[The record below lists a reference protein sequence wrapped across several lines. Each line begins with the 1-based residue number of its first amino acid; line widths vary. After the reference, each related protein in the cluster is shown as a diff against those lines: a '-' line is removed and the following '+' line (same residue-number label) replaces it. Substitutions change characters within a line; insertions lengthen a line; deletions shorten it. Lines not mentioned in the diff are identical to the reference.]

1 MKKRSAVIA
10 IPAIIS
16 AVILAVILI
25 FISYARGPGREAA
38 GKASSDTQSQAHA
51 AEESVEEQE
60 TRTVRIIATSD
71 LHGKFCPWDYA
82 LNAESTSGSMAQLA
96 TAIAKYRTE
105 DTILVDAGDTIQA
118 NSAEIFLGS
127 EDVHPM
133 ILAMNALKYDVWVTG
148 NHEYNFGIDTI
159 KKTIADLNCKAL
171 TGNVYDRDGKPIAD
185 GYTILEQNGVRI
197 AVIGMV
203 TPNIARWDAS
213 NLQGCSVTD
222 PLEETRKIIES
233 IRGKYDVLV
242 GVFHMGIENEY
253 GLANSGVRDVLTKCP
268 EFDVMVSSHEHTLIP
283 SMDINGVL
291 VVQNKFQAQTMSVI
305 DLTLEKGSKN
315 VKSADT
321 DRSSE
326 GWKLTSKSAESV
338 TVADYE
344 ADPAM
349 MELLAKYDA
358 RAREDAEEVIGR
370 LEGGSLVPE
379 GTESENA
386 ERGSSDSNN
395 PENGSEPIPAALTQD
410 TALIDLINIV
420 QMHYTGAAV
429 SASALSG
436 EGTNLKPG
444 DIRKCDTAQ
453 IYKFSNTLYKL
464 HMNGAQLKK
473 YMEWSTGY
481 FKTAEPGDTAVSI
494 NEDFPTYNY
503 YMFAGVNYDVNLS
516 REQGSRIENLTWPDG
531 TPVRDEDEFDIAV
544 NNYCANSQLL
554 VPGVIYEDGEQL
566 PVLMEM
572 DVHGEI
578 GGIRELIL
586 DYIRNVKGG
595 VIHPECDQNWK
606 IVHTSER
613 DANDNAR

>member
-25 FISYARGPGREAA
+25 FISYARGPGRDAA
-38 GKASSDTQSQAHA
+38 GKASSDMQSQAHA

-133 ILAMNALKYDVWVTG
+133 VRAMNALKYDVWVTG

-159 KKTIADLNCKAL
+159 KKTIGDLNCKAL

-222 PLEETRKIIES
+222 PLEETRKIIEK
-233 IRGKYDVLV
+233 IKGKYDVLV

-338 TVADYE
+338 TIADYE

-349 MELLAKYDA
+349 MELLAEYDA
-358 RAREDAEEVIGR
+358 QAREDAEEVIGR

-379 GTESENA
+379 GTESE
-386 ERGSSDSNN
+386 
-395 PENGSEPIPAALTQD
+395 PIPAALTQD
-410 TALIDLINIV
+410 TALIDLVNIV

-453 IYKFSNTLYKL
+453 FYKFSNTLYKL

-503 YMFAGVNYDVNLS
+503 YMFAGVNYEVNLS
-516 REQGSRIENLTWPDG
+516 REPGSRIENLTWPDG

-554 VPGVIYEDGEQL
+554 VPGVIYKDGEQL

>member
-133 ILAMNALKYDVWVTG
+133 VRAMNALKYDVWVTG

-159 KKTIADLNCKAL
+159 KKTIGDLNCKAL

-222 PLEETRKIIES
+222 PLEETRKIIEK
-233 IRGKYDVLV
+233 IKGKYDVLV

-268 EFDVMVSSHEHTLIP
+268 EFDVMVSSHEYTLIP

-379 GTESENA
+379 GTESE
-386 ERGSSDSNN
+386 
-395 PENGSEPIPAALTQD
+395 PIPAALTQD
-410 TALIDLINIV
+410 TALIDLVNIV

-503 YMFAGVNYDVNLS
+503 YMFAGVNYEVNLS
-516 REQGSRIENLTWPDG
+516 REPGSRIENLTWPDG

>member
-133 ILAMNALKYDVWVTG
+133 VRVMNALKYDVWVTG

-159 KKTIADLNCKAL
+159 KKTIGDLNCKAL

-305 DLTLEKGSKN
+305 DLTLEKDSRN

-379 GTESENA
+379 GTESE
-386 ERGSSDSNN
+386 
-395 PENGSEPIPAALTQD
+395 PIPAALTQD
-410 TALIDLINIV
+410 TALIDLVNIV

-481 FKTAEPGDTAVSI
+481 FKTAEPGDTAFSI
-494 NEDFPTYNY
+494 NEEFPTYNY

>member
-171 TGNVYDRDGKPIAD
+171 TGNVYDRDGNPIAD

-305 DLTLEKGSKN
+305 DLTLEKDSRN

-379 GTESENA
+379 GTESE
-386 ERGSSDSNN
+386 
-395 PENGSEPIPAALTQD
+395 PIPAALTQD
-410 TALIDLINIV
+410 TALIDLVNIV

-481 FKTAEPGDTAVSI
+481 FKTAEPGDTAFSI
-494 NEDFPTYNY
+494 NEEFPTYNY

-606 IVHTSER
+606 IVRTSER
-613 DANDNAR
+613 DANDNVR

>member
-171 TGNVYDRDGKPIAD
+171 TGNVYDRDGNPIAD

-305 DLTLEKGSKN
+305 DLTLEKDSRN

-379 GTESENA
+379 GTESE
-386 ERGSSDSNN
+386 
-395 PENGSEPIPAALTQD
+395 PIPAALTQD
-410 TALIDLINIV
+410 TALIDLVNIV

>member
-159 KKTIADLNCKAL
+159 KKTMADLNCKAL

-305 DLTLEKGSKN
+305 DLTLEKDSRN

-379 GTESENA
+379 GTESE
-386 ERGSSDSNN
+386 
-395 PENGSEPIPAALTQD
+395 PIPAALTQD
-410 TALIDLINIV
+410 TALIDLVNIV

-481 FKTAEPGDTAVSI
+481 FKTAEPGDTAFSI
-494 NEDFPTYNY
+494 NEEFPTYNY

>member
-171 TGNVYDRDGKPIAD
+171 TGNVYDRDGNPIAD

-305 DLTLEKGSKN
+305 DLTLEKDSRN

-379 GTESENA
+379 GTESE
-386 ERGSSDSNN
+386 
-395 PENGSEPIPAALTQD
+395 PIPAALTQD
-410 TALIDLINIV
+410 TALIDLVNIV

-481 FKTAEPGDTAVSI
+481 FKTAEPGDTAFSI
-494 NEDFPTYNY
+494 NEEFPTYNY

>member
-171 TGNVYDRDGKPIAD
+171 TGNVYDRDGNPIAD

-213 NLQGCSVTD
+213 NLQGCNVTD

-233 IRGKYDVLV
+233 IKGKYDVLV

-379 GTESENA
+379 GTESE
-386 ERGSSDSNN
+386 
-395 PENGSEPIPAALTQD
+395 PIPAALTQD
-410 TALIDLINIV
+410 TALIDLVNIV

-503 YMFAGVNYDVNLS
+503 YMFAGVNYEVNLS
-516 REQGSRIENLTWPDG
+516 REPGSRIENLTWPDG
-531 TPVRDEDEFDIAV
+531 IPVRDEDEFDIAV

>member
-133 ILAMNALKYDVWVTG
+133 ILAMNTLKYDVWVTG

-171 TGNVYDRDGKPIAD
+171 TGNVYDRDGNPIAD

-305 DLTLEKGSKN
+305 DLTLEKDSRN

-410 TALIDLINIV
+410 TAP
-420 QMHYTGAAV
+420 
-429 SASALSG
+429 SALSG

>member
-25 FISYARGPGREAA
+25 FISYARGPGRDAA
-38 GKASSDTQSQAHA
+38 GKASSDMQSQAHA

-133 ILAMNALKYDVWVTG
+133 VRAMNALKYDVWVTG

-213 NLQGCSVTD
+213 NLQGCNVTD

-233 IRGKYDVLV
+233 IKGKYDVLV

-305 DLTLEKGSKN
+305 DLTLEKDSRN

-379 GTESENA
+379 GTESE
-386 ERGSSDSNN
+386 
-395 PENGSEPIPAALTQD
+395 PIPAALTQD
-410 TALIDLINIV
+410 TALIDLVNIV

-481 FKTAEPGDTAVSI
+481 FKTLEPGDTAISI

-503 YMFAGVNYDVNLS
+503 YMFAGVNYEVNLS
-516 REQGSRIENLTWPDG
+516 REPGSRIENLTWPDG

>member
-133 ILAMNALKYDVWVTG
+133 VRAMNALKYDVWVTG

-159 KKTIADLNCKAL
+159 KKTIGDLNCKAL

-222 PLEETRKIIES
+222 PLEETRKIIEK
-233 IRGKYDVLV
+233 IKGKYDVLV

-305 DLTLEKGSKN
+305 DLTLEKDSRN

-503 YMFAGVNYDVNLS
+503 YMFAGVNYEVNLS
-516 REQGSRIENLTWPDG
+516 REPGSRIENLTWPDG

>member
-1 MKKRSAVIA
+1 MIV
-10 IPAIIS
+10 
-16 AVILAVILI
+16 
-25 FISYARGPGREAA
+25 AA
-38 GKASSDTQSQAHA
+38 GWILLSVPRNFGGDAAKTASLETQSQPSAG
-51 AEESVEEQE
+51 EETE

-71 LHGKFCPWDYA
+71 LHGKFYPRDYA
-82 LNAESTSGSMAQLA
+82 LNEESTSGSMAQLA
-96 TAIAKYRTE
+96 TAVAKYRTE
-105 DTILVDAGDTIQA
+105 NTILADAGDTIQDNA
-118 NSAEIFLGS
+118 AEIFIGS

-133 ILAMNALKYDVWVTG
+133 VLAMNALNYDVWVTG

-159 KKTIADLNCKAL
+159 KKTIADLNCKTL
-171 TGNVYDRDGKPIAD
+171 TGNVYDRDGNPIAD
-185 GYTILEQNGVRI
+185 GYTILEKNGVRI
-197 AVIGMV
+197 ALIGMV

-305 DLTLEKGSKN
+305 DLTLEKDSRN

-410 TALIDLINIV
+410 TALIDLVNIV

>member
-171 TGNVYDRDGKPIAD
+171 TGNVYDRDGNPIAD

-321 DRSSE
+321 DRKSE

-379 GTESENA
+379 GTE
-386 ERGSSDSNN
+386 
-395 PENGSEPIPAALTQD
+395 SEPIPAALTQD

>member
-25 FISYARGPGREAA
+25 FISYARGPGRDAA
-38 GKASSDTQSQAHA
+38 GKASSDMQSQAHA

-133 ILAMNALKYDVWVTG
+133 VRAMNALKYDVWVTG

-213 NLQGCSVTD
+213 NLQGCNVTD
-222 PLEETRKIIES
+222 PLEETRKIIEN
-233 IRGKYDVLV
+233 IKGKYDVLV

-321 DRSSE
+321 DRKSE

-338 TVADYE
+338 TIADYE

-349 MELLAKYDA
+349 MELLAEYDA
-358 RAREDAEEVIGR
+358 QAREDAEEVIGR

-516 REQGSRIENLTWPDG
+516 REQGSRSENLTWPDG

>member
-133 ILAMNALKYDVWVTG
+133 VRAMNALKYDVWVTG

-171 TGNVYDRDGKPIAD
+171 TGNVYDRDGNPIAD

-213 NLQGCSVTD
+213 NLQGCNVTD
-222 PLEETRKIIES
+222 PLEET
-233 IRGKYDVLV
+233 
-242 GVFHMGIENEY
+242 ENEY

-305 DLTLEKGSKN
+305 DLTLEKDSRN

>member
-171 TGNVYDRDGKPIAD
+171 TGNVYDRDGNPIAD
-185 GYTILEQNGVRI
+185 GDTILEQNGVRI

-305 DLTLEKGSKN
+305 DLTLEKDSRN

-379 GTESENA
+379 GTESE
-386 ERGSSDSNN
+386 
-395 PENGSEPIPAALTQD
+395 PIPAALTQD
-410 TALIDLINIV
+410 TALIDLVNIV

-481 FKTAEPGDTAVSI
+481 FKTAEPGDTAFSI
-494 NEDFPTYNY
+494 NEEFPTYNY

>member
-1 MKKRSAVIA
+1 MKKKTIAIFAILTAVI
-10 IPAIIS
+10 
-16 AVILAVILI
+16 V
-25 FISYARGPGREAA
+25 AA
-38 GKASSDTQSQAHA
+38 GWILLSVPRNFGGDAAKTASLETQSQPSAG
-51 AEESVEEQE
+51 EETE

-71 LHGKFCPWDYA
+71 LHGKFYPRDYA
-82 LNAESTSGSMAQLA
+82 LNEESTSGSMAQLA
-96 TAIAKYRTE
+96 TAVAKYRTE
-105 DTILVDAGDTIQA
+105 NTILADAGDTIQDNA
-118 NSAEIFLGS
+118 AEIFIGS

-133 ILAMNALKYDVWVTG
+133 VLAMNALNYDVWVTG

-159 KKTIADLNCKAL
+159 KKTIADLNCKTL
-171 TGNVYDRDGKPIAD
+171 TGNVYDRDGNPIAD
-185 GYTILEQNGVRI
+185 GYTILEKNGVRI
-197 AVIGMV
+197 ALIGMV

-213 NLQGCSVTD
+213 NLKGCAVTD
-222 PLEETRKIIES
+222 PLQETRRIIDS
-233 IRGKYDVLV
+233 IKGKYDVLI
-242 GVFHMGIENEY
+242 GVFHMGINNEY
-253 GLANSGVRDVLTKCP
+253 GLANSGVTDILNNCP

-283 SMDINGVL
+283 SMEINGVL

-305 DLTLEKGSKN
+305 DLTLEKDSRN

-481 FKTAEPGDTAVSI
+481 FKTAEPGDTAFSI
-494 NEDFPTYNY
+494 NEEFPTYNY

-516 REQGSRIENLTWPDG
+516 REQGRRIENLTWPDG

-566 PVLMEM
+566 PVLTEM

-595 VIHPECDQNWK
+595 VIRPECDQNWK
-606 IVHTSER
+606 IVLQG
-613 DANDNAR
+613 

>member
-1 MKKRSAVIA
+1 MKKKTIAIFAILTAVI
-10 IPAIIS
+10 
-16 AVILAVILI
+16 V
-25 FISYARGPGREAA
+25 AA
-38 GKASSDTQSQAHA
+38 GWILLSVPRNFGGDAAKTASLETQSQPSAG
-51 AEESVEEQE
+51 EETE

-71 LHGKFCPWDYA
+71 LHGKFYPRDYA
-82 LNAESTSGSMAQLA
+82 LNEESTSGSMAQLA
-96 TAIAKYRTE
+96 TAVAKYRTE
-105 DTILVDAGDTIQA
+105 NTILADAGDTIQDNA
-118 NSAEIFLGS
+118 AEIFIGS

-133 ILAMNALKYDVWVTG
+133 VLAMNALNYDVWVTG

-159 KKTIADLNCKAL
+159 KKTIADLNCKTL
-171 TGNVYDRDGKPIAD
+171 TGNVYDRDGNPIAD
-185 GYTILEQNGVRI
+185 GYTILEKNGVRI
-197 AVIGMV
+197 ALIGMV

-213 NLQGCSVTD
+213 NLKGCAVTD
-222 PLEETRKIIES
+222 PLQETRRIIDS
-233 IRGKYDVLV
+233 IKGKYDVLI
-242 GVFHMGIENEY
+242 GVFHMGINNEY
-253 GLANSGVRDVLTKCP
+253 GLANSGVTDILNNCP

>member
-133 ILAMNALKYDVWVTG
+133 VRAMNALKYDVWVTG

-159 KKTIADLNCKAL
+159 KKTIGDLNCKAL

-305 DLTLEKGSKN
+305 DLILERDCLGMP
-315 VKSADT
+315 T
-321 DRSSE
+321 
-326 GWKLTSKSAESV
+326 
-338 TVADYE
+338 
-344 ADPAM
+344 
-349 MELLAKYDA
+349 
-358 RAREDAEEVIGR
+358 
-370 LEGGSLVPE
+370 
-379 GTESENA
+379 
-386 ERGSSDSNN
+386 
-395 PENGSEPIPAALTQD
+395 
-410 TALIDLINIV
+410 
-420 QMHYTGAAV
+420 
-429 SASALSG
+429 ASA
-436 EGTNLKPG
+436 PAF
-444 DIRKCDTAQ
+444 RR
-453 IYKFSNTLYKL
+453 
-464 HMNGAQLKK
+464 
-473 YMEWSTGY
+473 TG
-481 FKTAEPGDTAVSI
+481 
-494 NEDFPTYNY
+494 
-503 YMFAGVNYDVNLS
+503 
-516 REQGSRIENLTWPDG
+516 R
-531 TPVRDEDEFDIAV
+531 
-544 NNYCANSQLL
+544 
-554 VPGVIYEDGEQL
+554 
-566 PVLMEM
+566 
-572 DVHGEI
+572 
-578 GGIRELIL
+578 
-586 DYIRNVKGG
+586 
-595 VIHPECDQNWK
+595 
-606 IVHTSER
+606 
-613 DANDNAR
+613 

>member
-96 TAIAKYRTE
+96 TAIAEYRTE

-171 TGNVYDRDGKPIAD
+171 TGNVYDRDGNPIAD

-305 DLTLEKGSKN
+305 DLTLEKDSRN

-379 GTESENA
+379 GTESE
-386 ERGSSDSNN
+386 
-395 PENGSEPIPAALTQD
+395 PIPAALTQD
-410 TALIDLINIV
+410 TALIDLVNIV

-481 FKTAEPGDTAVSI
+481 FKTAEPGDTAFSI
-494 NEDFPTYNY
+494 NEEFPTYNY

>member
-133 ILAMNALKYDVWVTG
+133 VRAMNALKYDVWVTG

-171 TGNVYDRDGKPIAD
+171 TGNVYDRDGNPIAD

-213 NLQGCSVTD
+213 NLQGCNVTD
-222 PLEETRKIIES
+222 PLEETRKIIEN
-233 IRGKYDVLV
+233 IKGKYDVLV

-305 DLTLEKGSKN
+305 DLTLEKDSRN

-349 MELLAKYDA
+349 MELLAEYDA
-358 RAREDAEEVIGR
+358 QAREDAEEVIGR
-370 LEGGSLVPE
+370 LEGGSL
-379 GTESENA
+379 G
-386 ERGSSDSNN
+386 SDSNN

-473 YMEWSTGY
+473 YMERSTGY

>member
-171 TGNVYDRDGKPIAD
+171 TGNVYDRDGNPIAD

-213 NLQGCSVTD
+213 NLQGCNVTD

-305 DLTLEKGSKN
+305 DLTLEKDSRN

-379 GTESENA
+379 GTESE
-386 ERGSSDSNN
+386 
-395 PENGSEPIPAALTQD
+395 PIPAALTQD
-410 TALIDLINIV
+410 TALIDLVNIV

-481 FKTAEPGDTAVSI
+481 FKTAEPGDTAFSI
-494 NEDFPTYNY
+494 NEEFPTYNY

>member
-171 TGNVYDRDGKPIAD
+171 TGNVYDRDGNPIAD

-305 DLTLEKGSKN
+305 DLTLEKDSRN

-379 GTESENA
+379 GTESE
-386 ERGSSDSNN
+386 
-395 PENGSEPIPAALTQD
+395 PIPAALTQD
-410 TALIDLINIV
+410 TALIDLVNIV

-481 FKTAEPGDTAVSI
+481 FKTAEPGDTAFSI
-494 NEDFPTYNY
+494 NEEFPTYNY

-531 TPVRDEDEFDIAV
+531 IPVRDEDEFDIAV

>member
-159 KKTIADLNCKAL
+159 KKTIGDLNCKAL
-171 TGNVYDRDGKPIAD
+171 TGNVYDRDGNPIAD

-321 DRSSE
+321 DRKSE

>member
-133 ILAMNALKYDVWVTG
+133 VRAMNALKYDVWVTG

-213 NLQGCSVTD
+213 NLQGCNVTD

-233 IRGKYDVLV
+233 IKGKYDVLV

-305 DLTLEKGSKN
+305 DLTLEKDSRN

-379 GTESENA
+379 GTESE
-386 ERGSSDSNN
+386 
-395 PENGSEPIPAALTQD
+395 PIPAALTQD
-410 TALIDLINIV
+410 TALIDLVNIV

-481 FKTAEPGDTAVSI
+481 FKTAEPGDTAFSI
-494 NEDFPTYNY
+494 NEEFPTYNY

>member
-1 MKKRSAVIA
+1 MKKQTIAIFAILTAVI
-10 IPAIIS
+10 
-16 AVILAVILI
+16 V
-25 FISYARGPGREAA
+25 AA
-38 GKASSDTQSQAHA
+38 GWILLSVPRNFGGDAAKTASLETQSQPSAG
-51 AEESVEEQE
+51 EETE

-71 LHGKFCPWDYA
+71 LHGKFYPRDYA
-82 LNAESTSGSMAQLA
+82 LNEESTSGSMAQLA
-96 TAIAKYRTE
+96 TAVAKYRTE
-105 DTILVDAGDTIQA
+105 NTILADAGDTIQDNA
-118 NSAEIFLGS
+118 AEIFIGS

-133 ILAMNALKYDVWVTG
+133 VLAMNALNYDVWVTG

-159 KKTIADLNCKAL
+159 KKTIADLNCKTL
-171 TGNVYDRDGKPIAD
+171 TGNVYDRDGNPIAD
-185 GYTILEQNGVRI
+185 GYTILEKNGVRI
-197 AVIGMV
+197 ALIGMV

-213 NLQGCSVTD
+213 NLKGCAVTD
-222 PLEETRKIIES
+222 PLQETRRIIDS
-233 IRGKYDVLV
+233 IKGKYDVLI
-242 GVFHMGIENEY
+242 GVFHMGINNEY
-253 GLANSGVRDVLTKCP
+253 GLANSGVTDILNNCP

-283 SMDINGVL
+283 SMEINGVL
-291 VVQNKFQAQTMSVI
+291 VVQNKYQAQTMSVI
-305 DLTLEKGSKN
+305 DLTLEKDSGKA
-315 VKSADT
+315 KPDDP
-321 DRSSE
+321 DRSIE

-338 TVADYE
+338 TIADYE

-349 MELLAKYDA
+349 MELLAEYDA
-358 RAREDAEEVIGR
+358 QARKDAEEVIGR
-370 LEGGSLVPE
+370 LEGGSLAPE
-379 GTESENA
+379 STESGNA
-386 ERGSSDSNN
+386 ESGSPDSNN
-395 PENGSEPIPAALTQD
+395 PENGSKPIPAALTQD

-420 QMHYTGAAV
+420 QMHYTGATV

-436 EGTNLKPG
+436 TSTNLKPG

-481 FKTAEPGDTAVSI
+481 FKTAEPGDTAFSI
-494 NEDFPTYNY
+494 NEEFPTYNY

-606 IVHTSER
+606 IVRTGEWN
-613 DANDNAR
+613 ANDTAR

>member
-25 FISYARGPGREAA
+25 FISYARGPGRDAA
-38 GKASSDTQSQAHA
+38 GKASSDMQSQAHA

-133 ILAMNALKYDVWVTG
+133 VRAMNALKYDVWVTG

-159 KKTIADLNCKAL
+159 KKTIGDLNCKAL

-222 PLEETRKIIES
+222 PLEETRKIIEK
-233 IRGKYDVLV
+233 IKGKYDVLV

-268 EFDVMVSSHEHTLIP
+268 EFDVMVSSHEYTLIP

-379 GTESENA
+379 GTESE
-386 ERGSSDSNN
+386 
-395 PENGSEPIPAALTQD
+395 PIPAALTQD

-494 NEDFPTYNY
+494 NEDFPTYTY
-503 YMFAGVNYDVNLS
+503 YMFAGVNYEVNLS
-516 REQGSRIENLTWPDG
+516 REPGSRIENLTWPDG

>member
-25 FISYARGPGREAA
+25 FISYARGPGRDAA
-38 GKASSDTQSQAHA
+38 GKASSDMQSQAHA

-133 ILAMNALKYDVWVTG
+133 VRAMNALKYDVWVTG

-159 KKTIADLNCKAL
+159 KKTIGDLNCKAL

-222 PLEETRKIIES
+222 PLEETRKIIEK
-233 IRGKYDVLV
+233 IKGKYDVLV

-321 DRSSE
+321 DRKSE

-338 TVADYE
+338 TIADYE

-349 MELLAKYDA
+349 MELLAEYDA
-358 RAREDAEEVIGR
+358 QAREDAEEVIGR

-473 YMEWSTGY
+473 YMERSTGY

-503 YMFAGVNYDVNLS
+503 YMFAGVNYEVNLS
-516 REQGSRIENLTWPDG
+516 REPGSRIENLTWPDG
-531 TPVRDEDEFDIAV
+531 TPVRDEDEFELAV

-566 PVLMEM
+566 PVLTEM

-595 VIHPECDQNWK
+595 VIRPECDQNWK
-606 IVHTSER
+606 IVLQG
-613 DANDNAR
+613 

>member
-159 KKTIADLNCKAL
+159 KKTIGDLNCKAL

-222 PLEETRKIIES
+222 PIEETRKIIEK
-233 IRGKYDVLV
+233 IKGKYDVLV

-349 MELLAKYDA
+349 MELLAEYDA

-379 GTESENA
+379 GTESE
-386 ERGSSDSNN
+386 
-395 PENGSEPIPAALTQD
+395 PIPAALTQD
-410 TALIDLINIV
+410 TALIDLVNIV

-503 YMFAGVNYDVNLS
+503 YMFAGVNYEVNLS
-516 REQGSRIENLTWPDG
+516 REPGSRIENLTWPDG

>member
-25 FISYARGPGREAA
+25 FISYARGPGRDAA
-38 GKASSDTQSQAHA
+38 GKASSDMQSQAHA

-133 ILAMNALKYDVWVTG
+133 VRAMNALKYDVWVTG

-159 KKTIADLNCKAL
+159 KKTIGDLNCKAL

-305 DLTLEKGSKN
+305 DLTLEKDSRN

-321 DRSSE
+321 DRKSE

-338 TVADYE
+338 TIADYE

-349 MELLAKYDA
+349 MELLAEYDA
-358 RAREDAEEVIGR
+358 QAREDAEEVIGR

-503 YMFAGVNYDVNLS
+503 YMFAGVNYEVNLS
-516 REQGSRIENLTWPDG
+516 REPGSRIENLTWPDG

>member
-25 FISYARGPGREAA
+25 FISYARGPGRDAA
-38 GKASSDTQSQAHA
+38 GKASSDMQSQAHA

-133 ILAMNALKYDVWVTG
+133 VRAMNALKYDVWVTG

-213 NLQGCSVTD
+213 NLQGCNVTD
-222 PLEETRKIIES
+222 PLEETRKIIDN
-233 IRGKYDVLV
+233 IKGKYDVLV

-321 DRSSE
+321 DRKSE

-338 TVADYE
+338 TIADYE

-349 MELLAKYDA
+349 MELLAEYDA
-358 RAREDAEEVIGR
+358 QAREDAEEVIGR

-473 YMEWSTGY
+473 YMERSTGY

-503 YMFAGVNYDVNLS
+503 YMFAGVNYEVNLS
-516 REQGSRIENLTWPDG
+516 REPGSRIENLTWPDG

>member
-159 KKTIADLNCKAL
+159 KKTMADLNCKAL
-171 TGNVYDRDGKPIAD
+171 TGNVYDRDGNPIAD

-305 DLTLEKGSKN
+305 DLTLEKDSRN

-379 GTESENA
+379 GTESE
-386 ERGSSDSNN
+386 
-395 PENGSEPIPAALTQD
+395 PIPAALTQD
-410 TALIDLINIV
+410 TALIDLVNIV

-481 FKTAEPGDTAVSI
+481 FKTAEPGDTAFSI
-494 NEDFPTYNY
+494 NEEFPTYNY

-531 TPVRDEDEFDIAV
+531 TPVRDEDEFEIAV

>member
-171 TGNVYDRDGKPIAD
+171 TGNVYDRDGNPIAD

-305 DLTLEKGSKN
+305 DLTLEKDSRN

-379 GTESENA
+379 GTESE
-386 ERGSSDSNN
+386 
-395 PENGSEPIPAALTQD
+395 PIPAALTQD
-410 TALIDLINIV
+410 TALIDLVNIV

-481 FKTAEPGDTAVSI
+481 FKTAEPGDTAFSI
-494 NEDFPTYNY
+494 NEEFPTYNY

-554 VPGVIYEDGEQL
+554 VPGVIYKDGEQL
-566 PVLMEM
+566 PVLVEM